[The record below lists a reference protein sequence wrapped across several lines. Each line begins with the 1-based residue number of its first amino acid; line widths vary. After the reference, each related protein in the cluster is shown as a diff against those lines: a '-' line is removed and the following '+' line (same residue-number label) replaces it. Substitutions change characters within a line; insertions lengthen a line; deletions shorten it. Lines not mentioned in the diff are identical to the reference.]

1 MSRSNLTQGMNL
13 DDWHADIKSWVI
25 THWNDFHSIS
35 DDIVSFFEVVFE
47 HTRCPDRAWFGVM
60 RGFCQ
65 FGRRRNILGQHCEQV
80 KSR

>member
-1 MSRSNLTQGMNL
+1 MSGSNLSQAMDL

-47 HTRCPDRAWFGVM
+47 KHTLPESSLVWCDEE
-60 RGFCQ
+60 FCQ
-65 FGRRRNILGQHCEQV
+65 FGRRRNILGQHCE
-80 KSR
+80 